1 MDEDEGG
8 VACEEGVLP
17 MVGIQGA
24 VGLIGKRTLG
34 LARAILGNSRR
45 SKSTGLND
53 TVQECS
59 LPLDYSARITDKA
72 TRMTGEK
79 TLVQYSS
86 YSHDRFSVN

>member
-17 MVGIQGA
+17 MMGIQGA

-34 LARAILGNSRR
+34 LAQAILGNGRR
-45 SKSTGLND
+45 SKSTGLNN

-59 LPLDYSARITDKA
+59 LPLDYSARRMTDKA
-72 TRMTGEK
+72 TEMPGEK
-79 TLVQYSS
+79 ILVQL
-86 YSHDRFSVN
+86 